1 MFHDKRQVILCLSK
15 LSIKSDLLIQFCLQ
29 HMQLF
34 SGWQP
39 EFKELAKIFGQKS
52 EMLRLQLVDQFITA
66 KVSRSR
72 LLALLLS
79 LGNA

>member
-1 MFHDKRQVILCLSK
+1 MIHDKSQVILCLSK
-15 LSIKSDLLIQFCLQ
+15 LSIKSDLLLQFGSQ
-29 HMQLF
+29 QIQLF
-34 SGWQP
+34 SGWQA

-66 KVSRSR
+66 KVSRTR

-79 LGNA
+79 LGNT